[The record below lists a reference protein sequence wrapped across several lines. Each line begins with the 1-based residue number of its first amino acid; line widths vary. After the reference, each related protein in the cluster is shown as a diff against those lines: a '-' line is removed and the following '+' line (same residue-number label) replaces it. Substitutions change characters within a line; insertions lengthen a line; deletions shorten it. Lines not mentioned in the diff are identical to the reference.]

1 MASRPVVMIALG
13 IVYRSDECRVMPLS
27 AVTRLDADKRQVR
40 PRTCRRLHYKILNMA
55 GLSLS

>member
-13 IVYRSDECRVMPLS
+13 VVYRSEERRVMPLS

-40 PRTCRRLHYKILNMA
+40 PRTCRRLHYKMLYMA
-55 GLSLS
+55 G